1 MKISTRGRYALRMM
15 IYMAANADKG
25 TLSLRLIANGIHVS
39 PKYLEQIV
47 KDLAG
52 AGLIRVVRGN
62 TGGYLL
68 VRAPE
73 EYTAWEILCAAEG
86 SLSPVACLDS
96 EQNYCEHAGTCIS
109 LPFWQEFD
117 SVIRTFLQSKTL
129 QEIIDG
135 SKDALGIM

>member
-15 IYMAANADKG
+15 VYMAANAEKD
-25 TLSLRLIANGIHVS
+25 TISLRLIANGIHVS
-39 PKYLEQIV
+39 TKYLEQIV

-62 TGGYLL
+62 AGGYSL
-68 VRAPE
+68 VREPD
-73 EYTAWEILCAAEG
+73 EYTVWDILSASEG
-86 SLSPVACLDS
+86 SMAPVACLDS
-96 EQNYCEHAGTCIS
+96 EQNYCEHADTCAT

-129 QEIIDG
+129 QEIMDE
-135 SKDALGIM
+135 SSEPAD